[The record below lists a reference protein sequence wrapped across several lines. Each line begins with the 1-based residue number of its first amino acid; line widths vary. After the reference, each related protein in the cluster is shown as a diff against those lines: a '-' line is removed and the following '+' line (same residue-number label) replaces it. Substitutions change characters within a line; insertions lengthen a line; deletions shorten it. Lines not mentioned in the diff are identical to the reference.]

1 MRTRSKLLV
10 GCAIMALLLTLSA
23 VSCTHAERA
32 TGHWGYEGTS
42 GPEYWAQLSQEYA
55 VCGEGR
61 AQSPI
66 DITDAIPSSLAH
78 PQFFYK
84 NMPLRIR
91 NTGHTIQVAGDST
104 GFMQVGTSRYELV
117 EFHFHRPSGHKLNG
131 KSYDM
136 ELHLVHRGL
145 DGERAVVGVF
155 MEISERDNPVISK
168 IWDYLPADER
178 EEHLVD
184 QVLINPAELLP
195 SNRSFYHYSG
205 SLTTPPCSEGT
216 KWYIMKH
223 PIKVSEERVAR
234 FSSLYRV
241 NARPVQ
247 PSNGRVIQSSIR

>member
-1 MRTRSKLLV
+1 
-10 GCAIMALLLTLSA
+10 MALPLTLSA
-23 VSCTHAERA
+23 VSCTH
-32 TGHWGYEGTS
+32 WGYEETS

-78 PQFFYK
+78 PQFFYQSI
-84 NMPLRIR
+84 PLRVR
-91 NTGHTIQVAGDST
+91 NTGHTIQVEGDSA
-104 GFMQVGTSRYELV
+104 GFMQVGTSRYDLV
-117 EFHFHRPSGHKLNG
+117 ELHFHRPSGHKVNG
-131 KSYDM
+131 RSYDM
-136 ELHLVHRGL
+136 EVHLVHRGI

-155 MEISERDNPVISK
+155 MEISERDNPVIK
-168 IWDYLPADER
+168 KMWDYLPADDR

-184 QVLINPAELLP
+184 QGLINPEELLP
-195 SNRSFYHYSG
+195 ANRSFYHYSG
-205 SLTTPPCSEGT
+205 SLTTPPCSEGV

-223 PIKVSEERVAR
+223 LIKVSEEQVAW